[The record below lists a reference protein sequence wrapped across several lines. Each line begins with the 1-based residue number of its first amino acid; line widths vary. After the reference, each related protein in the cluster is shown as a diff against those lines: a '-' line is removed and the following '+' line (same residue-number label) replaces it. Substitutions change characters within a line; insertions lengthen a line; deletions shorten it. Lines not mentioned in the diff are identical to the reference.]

1 MVNFLRGLTEVGLYS
16 LAVNFTDEILLIASS
31 IALALFPH
39 INERQEQ
46 SLDTTLKTT
55 RILSLFLII
64 ILGIS
69 AILVRPA
76 ILYFFGASFAGSLPP
91 FYILTLAIY
100 FLSICTIISQ
110 FFASKGFP

>member
-1 MVNFLRGLTEVGLYS
+1 MINFLKELGDVGLYS

-39 INERQEQ
+39 INEKPEQ
-46 SLDTTLKTT
+46 SLEITLKTT

-64 ILGIS
+64 ILTMS
-69 AILVRPA
+69 AIF
-76 ILYFFGASFAGSLPP
+76 YFFGKNFMGSLPS

-110 FFASKGFP
+110 FFASKSFP